1 MPISLRAD
9 AVIAKEMPLLQE
21 RMADLR
27 SKGGAAPRFVVVL
40 VGSHPASEI
49 YVAKKIKT
57 ASDLG
62 FIADLVR
69 FDEAATPEE
78 VKASVAVLNQDKTVH
93 GILIQRPL
101 PKGFQEQEV
110 LMWVAPHKDV
120 DGLHPENQ
128 GLLATHE
135 PRFVSCTPMGVMKLL
150 THYKIPVAG
159 KVAGVVGRSFIVGRP
174 MAQLLLRA
182 DATVINLH
190 SRTVNPKALSIQCD
204 ILIVAA
210 GKMGLVDASWV
221 KPGATVIDV
230 GIHRNSEGKIV
241 GDVDAASVSS
251 VAGALSPVPG
261 GVGPLTILSLME
273 NCVRGAQIASSLR

>member
-21 RMADLR
+21 KMATLR
-27 SKGGAAPRFVVVL
+27 QSGAAAPRFVVVL
-40 VGSHPASEI
+40 VGSAPASEI

-62 FIADLVR
+62 FKADLVR
-69 FDEAATPEE
+69 FSADATVSE
-78 VKASVAVLNQDKTVH
+78 VRDAIDVLNRDNSVN

-101 PKGFQEQEV
+101 PAGFREQEV
-110 LMWVAPHKDV
+110 LMWVTPEKDV

-128 GLLATHE
+128 GLLATEE

-159 KVAGVVGRSFIVGRP
+159 KIAGVIGRSFIVGRP

-182 DATVINLH
+182 DATVITMH
-190 SRTVNPKALSIQCD
+190 SRTKDPQALARQCD

-210 GKMGLVDASWV
+210 GKMNLVDASWIT
-221 KPGATVIDV
+221 PGATVIDV
-230 GIHRNSEGKIV
+230 GIHRNAEGKIV
-241 GDVDAASVSS
+241 GDVDAASVAP

-273 NCVRGAQIASSLR
+273 NCVQGAMRG